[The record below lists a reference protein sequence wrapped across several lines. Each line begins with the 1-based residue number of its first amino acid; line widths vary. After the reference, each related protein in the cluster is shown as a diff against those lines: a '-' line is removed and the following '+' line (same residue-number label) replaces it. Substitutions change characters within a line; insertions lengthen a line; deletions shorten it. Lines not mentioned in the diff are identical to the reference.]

1 MAVKKLEVLKIKW
14 FNSGQT
20 DVKSMAISVR
30 GRVGKNDDREFRKW
44 KKQQLAGEYSHKTML
59 EGCKTEKI

>member
-1 MAVKKLEVLKIKW
+1 
-14 FNSGQT
+14 
-20 DVKSMAISVR
+20 MAISVR